1 MSSGQLHMNMAW
13 HTPYSFDPD
22 SFAELGVNMHIHL
35 FHVKFVA
42 LSEFSGGTRL
52 EGHSVDVL

>member
-1 MSSGQLHMNMAW
+1 MNMAW

-35 FHVKFVA
+35 LHVKFVA
-42 LSEFSGGTRL
+42 LSEFSGGTLL
-52 EGHSVDVL
+52 ESHSIDVL